1 MDGPKAVGVQN
12 SLFALA
18 GSGSMTHATGGIRG
32 RFSMGSAGP
41 GREPDWDAEVASL
54 LKIPEKPY
62 SRDPEAAL
70 ELTEVLRRRGFRS
83 VTSHRADTWVVEL
96 HRQSHA
102 GWPAEPI
109 GARGATFTEAL
120 VKAAFKVAT
129 LLAIEEDSA
138 PER

>member
-1 MDGPKAVGVQN
+1 
-12 SLFALA
+12 
-18 GSGSMTHATGGIRG
+18 
-32 RFSMGSAGP
+32 MGSAGP

-83 VTSHRADTWVVEL
+83 VTSHRADAWVVEF
-96 HRQSHA
+96 HRQSRA
-102 GWPAEPI
+102 GWPAESI
-109 GARGATFTEAL
+109 GARGATFPEAL

-129 LLAIEEDSA
+129 LLAIEE
-138 PER
+138 